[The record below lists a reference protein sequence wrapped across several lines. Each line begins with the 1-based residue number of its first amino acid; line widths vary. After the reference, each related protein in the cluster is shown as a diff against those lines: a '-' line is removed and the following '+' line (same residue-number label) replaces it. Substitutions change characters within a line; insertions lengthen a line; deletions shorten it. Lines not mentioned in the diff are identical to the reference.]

1 MMHLRVTNL
10 VKFKLNESQ
19 KIKFRSMRLNRKVDA
34 VKFARWASPQSNGK
48 LILNIRNNKDTEL
61 PFLSPKLT
69 LIRRKFKT

>member
-1 MMHLRVTNL
+1 MMHLRVANL

-34 VKFARWASPQSNGK
+34 VKFARWTSPQANGI

-61 PFLSPKLT
+61 PLLSPKLT
-69 LIRRKFKT
+69 LKWRKS